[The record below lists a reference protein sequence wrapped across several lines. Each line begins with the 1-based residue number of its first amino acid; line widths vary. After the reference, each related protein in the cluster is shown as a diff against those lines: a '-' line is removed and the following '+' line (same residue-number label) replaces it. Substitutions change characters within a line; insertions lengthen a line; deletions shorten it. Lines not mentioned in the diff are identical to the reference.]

1 MKVKLIKDWMKDN
14 GLMLEK
20 DREVAVTQE
29 LGEQLIRQKKA
40 VELKEEDEIIINFKP
55 KQTEVKT
62 PLN

>member
-20 DREVAVTQE
+20 DREVVVTQE

-62 PLN
+62 PLT

>member
-1 MKVKLIKDWMKDN
+1 MKVKLIKDWLKDN

-20 DREVAVTQE
+20 DREVVVTQE

-62 PLN
+62 PLT